1 MISITTCFVHR
12 WSLFFSSLAIRNGSI
27 MRRRLCS
34 PTLVTALSSFGC
46 TQSLAFGEQP
56 ISSELQSG
64 CLGALVRRILEQ
76 TMGDSRS
83 PWLMFCIH
91 RDHDDYSVY
100 ARRLGGFRRRIPG
113 DDREGRFPDEGSCSS
128 RCICLFT
135 AAGPDKGFAVQDGG
149 IRFQSHS
156 SPGCKCD
163 RSSCRLLALPFI
175 GGVNVSPDL
184 GGCLEFSWPG
194 RWRLVPDSP
203 LLIGTNR
210 DRATHSA

>member
-27 MRRRLCS
+27 MRRWG
-34 PTLVTALSSFGC
+34 SSLLPRSVRVC
-46 TQSLAFGEQP
+46 VW
-56 ISSELQSG
+56 
-64 CLGALVRRILEQ
+64 GALVRRILEQ

-83 PWLMFCIH
+83 PWLMFRIH

-135 AAGPDKGFAVQDGG
+135 AAGPDKGFVCKDGG

-175 GGVNVSPDL
+175 GGVNVSADL
-184 GGCLEFSWPG
+184 GACLEFSWPG

-203 LLIGTNR
+203 LLI
-210 DRATHSA
+210 